1 MKKILIIQPESEKE
15 LFISQ
20 GCAKAFRSL
29 GIAVVE
35 KPFKNINLEELK
47 DTKFD
52 FVFNCEKKIIPL
64 LDENFISSIKTET
77 YVHFLEDISGL
88 NEYKVFNLKN
98 NFIFSSDKNLSK
110 ERSARF
116 LTPAIDAPSYKTMF
130 KEYKYQITFAGKVD
144 SLQRLKILTKIIENF
159 GEINIFADIDD
170 FNRSIKLIEQENL
183 LNDFLLSLY
192 KNSYRGYLRT
202 QEELGKL
209 YSQTKMNLDL
219 GKENADKLNYRV
231 FEVLA
236 SGGFLL
242 AEDNNYIKTYFDD
255 GKELETF
262 KTTDEAIDKIRF
274 YLQNLNIAQS
284 IALNGKR
291 RVSTS
296 YTFKDRAKEILTTIK
311 EKKREHNLC

>member
-1 MKKILIIQPESEKE
+1 MKKILIIQPELEKE

-20 GCAKAFRSL
+20 GFAKAFRAL

-35 KPFKNINLEELK
+35 KTFKNINLEELK

-52 FVFNCEKKIIPL
+52 FVFNCEKKIIPFI
-64 LDENFISSIKTET
+64 DETFISAINTET

-88 NEYKVFNLKN
+88 KDCKIFSVKN
-98 NFIFSSDKNLSK
+98 NFIFSSDKSISK
-110 ERSARF
+110 DRSARF

-130 KEYKYQITFAGKVD
+130 REYKYAITFAGKVE
-144 SLQRLKILTKIIENF
+144 SLQRLKILTKIVENF

-170 FNRSIKLIEQENL
+170 FSKSVKLIEQENL
-183 LNDFLLSLY
+183 LNGLLLSLY

-209 YSQTKMNLDL
+209 YSQTKINLDL
-219 GKENADKLNYRV
+219 GKENTDKLNYRV

-236 SGGFLL
+236 SGGFLI

-255 GKELETF
+255 GRELETF

-274 YLQNLNIAQS
+274 YLQNLNLAQS

>member
-1 MKKILIIQPESEKE
+1 MKKILVIQPELEKE

-20 GCAKAFRSL
+20 GFAKAFRAL

-35 KPFKNINLEELK
+35 KPFKNITPEELK

-52 FVFNCEKKIIPL
+52 FVFNCEKKIVPL
-64 LDENFISSIKTET
+64 LDKKFVDSVQTET

-88 NEYKVFNLKN
+88 KNCEIFDLKN
-98 NFIFSSDKNLSK
+98 NFIFSSDKSLTK
-110 ERSARF
+110 ERSTRF
-116 LTPAIDAPSYKTMF
+116 LTPAIDAPSYKTRF
-130 KEYKYQITFAGKVD
+130 QEYKYAITFAGKVE

-170 FNRSIKLIEQENL
+170 FNKSIKLIEKENL
-183 LNDFLLSLY
+183 LNGFMLSLY
-192 KNSYRGYLRT
+192 KNSYRGYKRT

-209 YSQTKMNLDL
+209 YSQTKINIDL

-242 AEDNNYIKTYFDD
+242 AEDNNYIKTYFED

-262 KTTDEAIDKIRF
+262 KTTDEAVDKIRF
-274 YLQNLNIAQS
+274 YLQNLNLAQS
-284 IALNGKR
+284 IAMNGKR

-311 EKKREHNLC
+311 DKKREHNLS